1 MLDEKNLNDEN
12 EELMAE
18 YENNDG
24 YYDNY
29 ANNALNKNTNVIK
42 ILNFYFFFRISELE
56 IRMRIINFQKLSWML
71 ERIWS
76 QKMRNKRNLIMDQ
89 IFNF

>member
-12 EELMAE
+12 EELNAE

-29 ANNALNKNTNVIK
+29 PNNALNKNTNV
-42 ILNFYFFFRISELE
+42 N
-56 IRMRIINFQKLSWML
+56 INFIYLSIYKFKLEFPNWIKQS
-71 ERIWS
+71 
-76 QKMRNKRNLIMDQ
+76 
-89 IFNF
+89 

>member
-12 EELMAE
+12 EELNGE

-29 ANNALNKNTNVIK
+29 PNNALNKNTNV
-42 ILNFYFFFRISELE
+42 N
-56 IRMRIINFQKLSWML
+56 N
-71 ERIWS
+71 
-76 QKMRNKRNLIMDQ
+76 
-89 IFNF
+89 

>member
-12 EELMAE
+12 EELNAE

-29 ANNALNKNTNVIK
+29 QNNELNKNTNVNIFLFK
-42 ILNFYFFFRISELE
+42 LE
-56 IRMRIINFQKLSWML
+56 FPNWFK
-71 ERIWS
+71 
-76 QKMRNKRNLIMDQ
+76 
-89 IFNF
+89 